1 VVHLFA
7 CYLLLGQAGRR
18 IVSISMTV
26 KRKSILFFVLC
37 WLALTVRSRLGAQ
50 QANSSEVAPFKI
62 EVKVNKV
69 LVPVVVRDAQHHAV
83 GNLRKEDFQVFDRDK
98 PKVISGFAVEK
109 RRVEDSNKE
118 NGNLAPAD
126 RSAALKTSP
135 APQRFIVFLFDD
147 MYLGAD
153 DLGRFQKLGAKILA
167 ASLTGTG

>member
-26 KRKSILFFVLC
+26 KRKSILFFVLG

-69 LVPVVVRDAQHHAV
+69 CHAV

-109 RRVEDSNKE
+109 RRVE
-118 NGNLAPAD
+118 GQ
-126 RSAALKTSP
+126 
-135 APQRFIVFLFDD
+135 QR
-147 MYLGAD
+147 GK
-153 DLGRFQKLGAKILA
+153 R
-167 ASLTGTG
+167 